1 MQSNVITN
9 KKSDPEAAVDAQG
22 VFCLRAQ
29 RAVLTDVTLR
39 IESGTL
45 CAVVGPNG
53 AGKSSL
59 VLALSG
65 SLPLAQGTIKLF
77 GRDLAGIDRR
87 ECARTVAV
95 VAQQEEMPAGFS
107 VREVVGMG
115 RAPHQGAMLRM
126 APKDQEIIDEAIELV
141 GLGAFAA
148 RPAQALSGG
157 EQRRV
162 AFARALAQ
170 TPKLLLLDEPATFL
184 DIDEQLRLQS
194 LMATVCTAKG
204 CTVIAV
210 MHDLNAARLVA
221 SSAVLLHEGRV
232 AAHGPTKEA
241 LSEDSLAKVFRATV
255 RSVDTGDGH
264 SVLLFGAAGN
274 R

>member
-1 MQSNVITN
+1 
-9 KKSDPEAAVDAQG
+9 VDVQG

-126 APKDQEIIDEAIELV
+126 AAEDHEIIDEAIELV

-204 CTVIAV
+204 CTVVAV

-241 LSEDSLAKVFRATV
+241 LSEDSLAKVFRAAV

-264 SVLLFGAAGN
+264 SVLVFGAAGSAKE
-274 R
+274 RSAPGDQAPRRE